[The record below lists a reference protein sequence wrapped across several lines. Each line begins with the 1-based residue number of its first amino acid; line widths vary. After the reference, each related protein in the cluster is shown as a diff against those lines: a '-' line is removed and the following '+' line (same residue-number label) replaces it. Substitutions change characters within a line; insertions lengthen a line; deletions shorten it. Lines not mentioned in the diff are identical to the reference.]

1 MLKVYGSDY
10 NTVDGSGVR
19 DYIHIVDLAQGH
31 IKALDK
37 LNQMTN

>member
-1 MLKVYGSDY
+1 MLKVYGNNY